1 MRPTTHQASSDSAAI
16 GEMPHPGIARRLTA
30 ADASRMSAHH
40 SVAGLL
46 TLATVI
52 LAAGG
57 EALVLA
63 HVAGALGLIM
73 LACGAAAGITAWIA
87 FGAPRT
93 RKRHFRVTGRLP
105 RIH

>member
-1 MRPTTHQASSDSAAI
+1 
-16 GEMPHPGIARRLTA
+16 MPHPGIGRRQSA
-30 ADASRMSAHH
+30 ADASRMTANH

-46 TLATVI
+46 ALATVI

-57 EALVLA
+57 ETLVLT

-87 FGAPRT
+87 LGAPRT
-93 RKRHFRVTGRLP
+93 RKDISV
-105 RIH
+105 